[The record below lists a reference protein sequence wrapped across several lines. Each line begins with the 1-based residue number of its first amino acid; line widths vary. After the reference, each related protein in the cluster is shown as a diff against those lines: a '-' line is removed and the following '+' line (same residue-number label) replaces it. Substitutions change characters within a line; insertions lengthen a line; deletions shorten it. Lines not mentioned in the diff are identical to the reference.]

1 MNLGGYMVSSLPAS
15 VLVCHNLPIVRE
27 GLHRMLTATPGIDV
41 VGAAD
46 NVTQAIVA
54 ARQTRPHVVL
64 TGLALGSSSG
74 IEVIERLG
82 REDLDPP
89 PRFLMYA
96 TIEDNELLTAVLR
109 AGVSAVLADDA
120 SPEEMV
126 LAVRIAARGQAML
139 GPGVAER
146 MLTWFRGRNGEST
159 VQPTMPMSELAVRSL
174 TPREREILLLTA
186 SGMSIDDIAHQLY
199 IGPTTVRTHIYRLRT
214 KLQVKDRAQL
224 VSLAY
229 QAGLMTPA

>member
-1 MNLGGYMVSSLPAS
+1 MLSSSPVS
-15 VLVCHNLPIVRE
+15 VLLCHNLPIVRE
-27 GLHRMLTATPGIDV
+27 GLHRMLAAVAGIDV
-41 VGAAD
+41 AGATD

-54 ARQTRPHVVL
+54 ARQTRPQVVL
-64 TGLALGSSSG
+64 TGLSLGSVSG
-74 IEVIERLG
+74 VEVIERLG
-82 REDLDPP
+82 REKLDPP

-126 LAVRIAARGQAML
+126 LAVRVAARGQAIL
-139 GPGVAER
+139 GPGVADR
-146 MLTWFRGRNGEST
+146 MLTWFRGISAESGIH
-159 VQPTMPMSELAVRSL
+159 PMTSMGDNAVRSL

-186 SGMSIDDIAHQLY
+186 SGLSIDDIATQLF
-199 IGPTTVRTHIYRLRT
+199 IGPTTVRTHIYRVRC

>member
-1 MNLGGYMVSSLPAS
+1 MLSNPPVS
-15 VLVCHNLPIVRE
+15 VLLCHNLPIVRE
-27 GLHRMLTATPGIDV
+27 GLQRMLAASPGIDV
-41 VGAAD
+41 IGTTD

-54 ARQTRPHVVL
+54 ARQTRPQVVL
-64 TGLALGSSSG
+64 TGLTLGTVSG
-74 IEVIERLG
+74 LEVIERLG

-96 TIEDNELLTAVLR
+96 TIDDNELLTAVLR
-109 AGVSAVLADDA
+109 ASVSAVLADDA

-126 LAVRIAARGQAML
+126 LAVRVAARGQAML

-146 MLTWFRGRNGEST
+146 MLTWFRGRNGESG
-159 VQPTMPMSELAVRSL
+159 VPTAMPMGELAVRSL

-199 IGPTTVRTHIYRLRT
+199 IGPTTVRTHIYRVRC

>member
-1 MNLGGYMVSSLPAS
+1 MLSSSSVS
-15 VLVCHNLPIVRE
+15 VLLCHNLPIVRE
-27 GLHRMLTATPGIDV
+27 GLRRMLAASPGIDV
-41 VGAAD
+41 IGTTD

-54 ARQTRPHVVL
+54 ARQTRPQVVL
-64 TGLALGSSSG
+64 TGLTLGSVSG

-82 REDLDPP
+82 REHLDPP

-96 TIEDNELLTAVLR
+96 TIDDNELLTAVLR
-109 AGVSAVLADDA
+109 ASVSAVLADDA

-126 LAVRIAARGQAML
+126 LAVRVAARGQAML

-146 MLTWFRGRNGEST
+146 MLTWFRGRNGESA
-159 VQPTMPMSELAVRSL
+159 VQTTMPMGEMAVRSL

-199 IGPTTVRTHIYRLRT
+199 IGPTTVRTHIYRVRC

>member
-1 MNLGGYMVSSLPAS
+1 MTLMTPVS

-27 GLHRMLTATPGIDV
+27 GLQRMLAAAPGITV
-41 VGAAD
+41 VGTTD
-46 NVTQAIVA
+46 NVTHTIVA
-54 ARQTRPHVVL
+54 ARQHRPDVVL
-64 TGLALGSSSG
+64 TGLALDHSSG
-74 IEVIERLG
+74 IELIDRID
-82 REDLDPP
+82 REKLDPP

-96 TIEDNELLTAVLR
+96 TIEDNELLAAVLR

-120 SPEEMV
+120 SPEELV
-126 LAVRIAARGQAML
+126 LAVRVAARGQAML

-146 MLTWFRGRNGEST
+146 MLTWFRGRNAEHT
-159 VQPTMPMSELAVRSL
+159 AQTAAATPMSDLAVRSL

-186 SGMSIDDIAHQLY
+186 SGLSIEDIAHQLY
-199 IGPTTVRTHIYRLRT
+199 IGPTTVRTHIYRVRC